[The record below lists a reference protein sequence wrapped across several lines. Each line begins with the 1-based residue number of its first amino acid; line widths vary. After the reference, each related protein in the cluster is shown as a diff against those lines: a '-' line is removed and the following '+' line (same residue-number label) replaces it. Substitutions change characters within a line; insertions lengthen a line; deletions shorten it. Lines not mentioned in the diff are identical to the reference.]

1 MGGTCLNRML
11 TKDLFYTEID
21 KKCAL
26 GIQIAD
32 KLQKRDKLLVDVMFV
47 KILEVIQDDG
57 PCVLCHVADSTGSFQ
72 AYLRKTPAV

>member
-1 MGGTCLNRML
+1 MRGTCLNRML
-11 TKDLFYTEID
+11 TKDLFYTEMD

-32 KLQKRDKLLVDVMFV
+32 KLQKKDKLLVDVMFV

-57 PCVLCHVADSTGSFQ
+57 PCALCQVADSTGSFQ
-72 AYLRKTPAV
+72 AYMKKTPAV